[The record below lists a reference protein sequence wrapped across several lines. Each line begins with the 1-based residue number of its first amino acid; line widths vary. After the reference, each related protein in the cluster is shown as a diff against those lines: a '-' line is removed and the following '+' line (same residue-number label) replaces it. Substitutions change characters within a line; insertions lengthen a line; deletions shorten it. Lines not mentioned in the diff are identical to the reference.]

1 MAQEN
6 LPVTPEEVCSRAMVM
21 CGMEAMSS
29 FSELGRDEVIVA
41 SQLYEVMVNAAL
53 SSYPWRFASGQWQL
67 ELSASDPLDRYE
79 SAWHY
84 PTLPEGRPLQIQQ
97 IRSGDDPVRY
107 DIFKNLIYAS
117 ADPSAVLIADY
128 QFRVEEAYWL
138 PQFMLFMIFDLAATF
153 ASSVTRSSTQL
164 KAFDG
169 MAERQLMR
177 AKTRDAQSKT
187 PKRSR
192 MTALRRPRH
201 EWPRGSTT
209 V

>member
-29 FSELGRDEVIVA
+29 FSEMGRDEVVVA
-41 SQLYEVMVNAAL
+41 SQLYEVMVAAAL
-53 SSYPWRFASGQWQL
+53 SAYPWRFASGQWQL
-67 ELSASDPLDRYE
+67 EPSSTNPLDRYE
-79 SAWHY
+79 AAWHY

-97 IRSGDDPVRY
+97 IRSGDDPVQY
-107 DIFKNLIYAS
+107 DIFRNLIYAY

-128 QFRVEEAYWL
+128 QYRVEEAYWL
-138 PQFMLFMIFDLAATF
+138 PQFMLYMIFDLASTL
-153 ASSVTRSSTQL
+153 ASSVTRNSAQL
-164 KAFDG
+164 KTFDG
-169 MAERQLMR
+169 MAERQLVR

-192 MTALRRPRH
+192 MTALRRNNGH
-201 EWPRGSTT
+201 WPRGAWP
-209 V
+209 